1 MSLMATAFRPG
12 SWGWLAR
19 PGAADGAR
27 YGQALAHRNGRGL
40 GNAVRVLQAALEGA
54 DVGAG
59 QAKLGDDSVDGVF
72 DREAFAGEDVDPD
85 VAAVWEGV
93 DGDVALGDEDEAGDA
108 PVLGLGADVA
118 VDEGGRDLRHAD
130 LARVGLEKR
139 ANQRFITQAPPV
151 PAETVDGHVH
161 GSPLSSCPAIAGDG
175 PASASGGETGLLPID
190 PPSKARHPPL
200 AGK

>member
-1 MSLMATAFRPG
+1 MSLMATAFRPER
-12 SWGWLAR
+12 WGWLTAFV
-19 PGAADGAR
+19 AADCAR
-27 YGQALAHRNGRGL
+27 YGQALAHRDGRGL

-59 QAKLGDDSVDGVF
+59 QPKLGDDAVDGVF

-85 VAAVWEGV
+85 VAAVREGV
-93 DGDVALGDEDEAGDA
+93 DCDVALGDEDEAGDA

-118 VDEGGRDLRHAD
+118 VHEGGRDLRHAD

-139 ANQRFITQAPPV
+139 ANQRFITHAPPV
-151 PAETVDGHVH
+151 PAEPVDGHVH

-175 PASASGGETGLLPID
+175 PASASGGETGLLPIK
-190 PPSKARHPPL
+190 PPSEVPPP
-200 AGK
+200 